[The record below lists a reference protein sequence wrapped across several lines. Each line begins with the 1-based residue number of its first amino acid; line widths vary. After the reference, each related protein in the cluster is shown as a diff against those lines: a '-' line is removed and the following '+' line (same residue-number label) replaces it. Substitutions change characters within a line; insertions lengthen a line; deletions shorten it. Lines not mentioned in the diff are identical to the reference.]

1 MTNSYKKEYPFVG
14 YAGFGGGAPGLS
26 YKSAA
31 SKKYID
37 DVFSTYLYTG
47 NASTRSISNGI
58 DLSGEGGL
66 VWTKS
71 RSSTQVHGIIDTVRG
86 VQKVIAANDDWA
98 EYTEATSIT
107 AFNNNGY
114 TMGSE
119 THWNGSGLDFASWSF
134 RKSAGFCDIVTWT
147 GNATADRQISHNLGC
162 VPGCILIKQTSG
174 AAEDWAVYQRGAGS
188 TKALKLNK
196 TNEADTGIEYFQ
208 NTDPTATNFTI
219 GVQPPV
225 NGNGN
230 EYIAYLF
237 AGGEEQGNAS
247 VDFDGNEEYL
257 SIPTSSDFTFGTGDF
272 TIELWFQVTSN
283 TTHQSFITDWDNY
296 GWQVEVYS
304 DGKCQFAWGPNSTA
318 YWSITGTT
326 VVSTDTWHHLAV
338 VRNGNTFT
346 QYLDGSVDGSF
357 TSSTSAATNGQINI
371 GYNNANGAARSLNGK
386 ISNLRVVKGQALY
399 TSAFTPTSSPLTTT
413 SQSATASNVKLLC
426 CNDIGASGFTKSPSP
441 LELTGSPQGNTAS
454 PFAASTATDT
464 SAVFGA
470 DEDQNIIKCGSY
482 LGNGSSTGPVVNLGW
497 EPQWVLIKRS
507 SDSEDWMLFDSMR
520 SITTGGNDYD
530 LRPNLNNAEST
541 AEDWLELTSTGFQIK
556 ATYNHVNDN
565 NNTYIY
571 VAIRRPDGYVGKPP
585 SAGTDAFAMDT
596 GNSSATIPAMDST
609 FPVDFALLKAPA
621 SSDNWALS
629 ERLIQGKYL
638 LPNNTNAVATYAP
651 YAFDSNVGWSY
662 SSWINST
669 YQSWMWK
676 RGQGFDTVNYT
687 GDDEAGR
694 EIRHSLNA
702 VPEMI
707 WVKDKSG
714 SEPWAVYHYGA
725 NGGTTPWNYYGRL
738 NTSGSFSSS
747 PNMWNQ
753 TAPTS
758 TDFTVIADNMVNGA
772 PKNYIAMLFS
782 SVTGISKV
790 GYYTGSGSG
799 NTQTITT
806 GFQPRFVLIKDYT
819 GGSNPWY
826 VLDTTRGWASGN
838 DGILQLDSS
847 AAEITGNDWGAPTAT
862 GFTVTGN
869 GINLDS
875 SSNKYIYYAHA

>member
-37 DVFSTYLYTG
+37 DVFSTYLYAG

-86 VQKVIAANDDWA
+86 VQEVIATNDNWA

-107 AFNNNGY
+107 AFNDNGY

-134 RKSAGFCDIVTWT
+134 RKSAGFCDIVTYT
-147 GNATADRQISHNLGC
+147 GNSSNRTISHSLGS
-162 VPGCILIKQTSG
+162 VPGLIIIKRLDSAEHWRVYHRSIGNDKILYLNLTSG
-174 AAEDWAVYQRGAGS
+174 EYTSTNSWNSTTPTSTVFSLGTHDSVNYNGA
-188 TKALKLNK
+188 T
-196 TNEADTGIEYFQ
+196 Y
-208 NTDPTATNFTI
+208 
-219 GVQPPV
+219 V
-225 NGNGN
+225 
-230 EYIAYLF
+230 AYLF

-283 TTHQSFITDWDNY
+283 STHQSFITDWDNS
-296 GWQVEVYS
+296 GWQVEVYN

-326 VVSTDTWHHLAV
+326 VVSTDTWYHLAV

-346 QYLDGSVDGSF
+346 QYLNGSVDGSF

-413 SQSATASNVKLLC
+413 SQSATASDVKLLC

-441 LELTGSPQGNTAS
+441 LKLTGSPQGNTAS

-470 DEDQNIIKCGSY
+470 DEDQNIIKCGEY

-530 LRPNLNNAEST
+530 LRPNSTGAEST

-565 NNTYIY
+565 GNSYIY
-571 VAIRRPDGYVGKPP
+571 VAIRRPDGYVGKPAE
-585 SAGTDAFAMDT
+585 AGTEVFAMDT
-596 GNSSATIPAMDST
+596 GNSSATGPAFDSN
-609 FPVDFALLKAPA
+609 FVVDFALNREYAA
-621 SSDNWALS
+621 TDNWATTT
-629 ERLIQGKYL
+629 RLTGRRALYANSDAAQQSAHAYYYDDF
-638 LPNNTNAVATYAP
+638 NTGWAISMP
-651 YAFDSNVGWSY
+651 SN
-662 SSWINST
+662 

-676 RGQGFDTVNYT
+676 QGQGFDMVTYT
-687 GDDEAGR
+687 GDDQAGR

-707 WVKDKSG
+707 WVKCRSAV
-714 SEPWAVYHYGA
+714 EPWAVYHYGA

-738 NTSGSFSSS
+738 NTSGSFSSN

-758 TDFTVIADNMVNGA
+758 TAFQVIADNMVNGA
-772 PKNYIAMLFS
+772 PKTYIAMLFS

-790 GYYTGSGSG
+790 GYYDGTGSTGNSITLGFEPRFLIIKKANGANSWFVYDSIRGLGSG
-799 NTQTITT
+799 AD
-806 GFQPRFVLIKDYT
+806 PY
-819 GGSNPWY
+819 
-826 VLDTTRGWASGN
+826 
-838 DGILQLDSS
+838 LQLENTNAQDTSGADVFATSS
-847 AAEITGNDWGAPTAT
+847 T
-862 GFTVTGN
+862 GFT
-869 GINLDS
+869 INQTYDS
-875 SSNKYIYYAHA
+875 VNASGGKYIYYAHA